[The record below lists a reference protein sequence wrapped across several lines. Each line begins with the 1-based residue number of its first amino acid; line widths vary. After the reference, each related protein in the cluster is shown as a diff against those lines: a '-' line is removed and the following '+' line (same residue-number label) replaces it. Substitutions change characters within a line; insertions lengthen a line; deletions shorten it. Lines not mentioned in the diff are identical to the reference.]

1 MITKIIK
8 FNTTDGIILDG
19 YLNKCQKNTNSIL
32 IQIHGMT
39 SNCFKNRDNII
50 SNKVAEL
57 NIDTL
62 CFNNRG
68 SEIIKYCQK
77 ENGEKILQGTAYED
91 VEECF
96 YDIVGAIKFVVNLG
110 YQNVYLQGHSLG
122 STKIV
127 YAYNKMLKENNK
139 YLKYIRAIILLSLVD
154 IPDIINTFTP
164 KKFIELANVKEKEN
178 KLDEL
183 MPMETSI
190 HPFSVKTFLRYIKYY
205 ENINFAQ
212 YNNENYNYE
221 ELNNINVP
229 LYMRWG
235 TEQELIKQN
244 VNYLVNTLKNK
255 LNNKYFDIG
264 YIDGANH
271 SYYGKEDVLASEICG
286 FISKCE
292 NS

>member
-96 YDIVGAIKFVVNLG
+96 YDIVGAIKFVVKLG

-255 LNNKYFDIG
+255 FNNKYFDIG

-286 FISKCE
+286 FLKEIY
-292 NS
+292 

>member
-139 YLKYIRAIILLSLVD
+139 YLKYIRAIIFLSLVD

-286 FISKCE
+286 FLKEIY
-292 NS
+292 

>member
-127 YAYNKMLKENNK
+127 YTYNKMLKENNQ
-139 YLKYIRAIILLSLVD
+139 YLKYIKAIILLSLVD

-164 KKFIELANVKEKEN
+164 KKFVDLANVKEKEN

-271 SYYGKEDVLASEICG
+271 SYYGKEDALASEICG
-286 FISKCE
+286 FLKEIY
-292 NS
+292 

>member
-91 VEECF
+91 VEECL

-286 FISKCE
+286 FLKEIY
-292 NS
+292 

>member
-1 MITKIIK
+1 MITKITK
-8 FNTTDGIILDG
+8 FNATDGIILDG
-19 YLNKCQKNTNSIL
+19 YLNKCQENTNSIL
-32 IQIHGMT
+32 IQVHGMT
-39 SNCFKNRDNII
+39 SNCFKNRDKMI
-50 SNKVAEL
+50 SSKVEEL

-77 ENGEKILQGTAYED
+77 ENGEKVLQGTAFED
-91 VEECF
+91 VEESF
-96 YDIVGAIKFVVNLG
+96 YDIVGAIQFAVDLG
-110 YQNVYLQGHSLG
+110 YKKIYLQGHSLG

-127 YAYNKMLKENNK
+127 YTYNKMLKENNQ
-139 YLKYIRAIILLSLVD
+139 YLKYIKAIILLSLVD

-164 KKFIELANVKEKEN
+164 KKFVDLANAKEKEN

-244 VNYLVNTLKNK
+244 VNYLVNILKNK

-271 SYYGKEDVLASEICG
+271 SYYGKEDILADEICG
-286 FISKCE
+286 FLKEIY
-292 NS
+292 

>member
-1 MITKIIK
+1 MITKITK
-8 FNTTDGIILDG
+8 FNATDGIILDG
-19 YLNKCQKNTNSIL
+19 YLNKCQENTNSIL
-32 IQIHGMT
+32 IQVHGMT
-39 SNCFKNRDNII
+39 SNCFKNRDKMI
-50 SNKVAEL
+50 SSKVEEL

-77 ENGEKILQGTAYED
+77 ENGEKVLQGTAFED
-91 VEECF
+91 VEESF
-96 YDIVGAIKFVVNLG
+96 YDIVGAIQFAVDLG
-110 YQNVYLQGHSLG
+110 YKKIYLQGHSLG

-127 YAYNKMLKENNK
+127 YTYNKMLKENNQ
-139 YLKYIRAIILLSLVD
+139 YLKYIKAIILLSLVD

-164 KKFIELANVKEKEN
+164 KKFVDLANAKEKEN

-221 ELNNINVP
+221 ELNNIKVP

-244 VNYLVNTLKNK
+244 VNYLVNILKNK

-271 SYYGKEDVLASEICG
+271 SYYGKEDILADEICG
-286 FISKCE
+286 FLKEIY
-292 NS
+292 